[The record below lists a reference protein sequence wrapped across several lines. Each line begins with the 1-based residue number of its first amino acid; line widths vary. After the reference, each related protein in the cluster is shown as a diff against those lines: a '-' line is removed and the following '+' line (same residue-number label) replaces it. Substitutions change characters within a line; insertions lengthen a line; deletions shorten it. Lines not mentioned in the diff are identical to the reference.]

1 MGGIV
6 AWWAKNPVA
15 ANLLMLGLLIAGL
28 ISFFQID
35 REMDPY
41 VEIPGAAVSVVWRGA
56 SPEDIEQQVTV
67 RLEEAISR
75 VEGVDKLWSMSRE
88 NVGILWVIGKQS
100 MDSDAFLQRI
110 KREVDSIPTLPAAA
124 EKPQIQQ
131 FRNNNEIMR
140 VALSGDV
147 DERLLKREAE
157 KMRRGLALLPHVPRV
172 ELFGTRNEEVSIEVS
187 EETLRQYGLTFS
199 EVANAVRAASLNQSS
214 GNVRTAVGDMQLRTR
229 QLADTQKDFE
239 NIIVRQEPGGATI
252 RVGDVANVIDG
263 FEDVNLL
270 ATMNGKRT
278 VLVQVMNGPH
288 MDVTKLAK
296 EVKAYLKKAEKELP
310 PGITVSLWDDAS
322 LVFKD
327 RIHTI
332 SSNFLSGMVL
342 VVITLLLF
350 LRPIIAFW
358 VSVGIAVAFAGGLAF
373 LPVMGVSFNMI
384 SSFAFLL
391 VIGVIVDD
399 AIIVGEAIHREHEHG
414 KFGPDAAIRGTK
426 MVIKPVIFAV
436 FTTMIF
442 FAPWMFLSG
451 ATREFTRSISL
462 VVILALTFSLVES
475 LFILPSHLAHL
486 KPQKED
492 SRLAR
497 FQLALANS
505 IVRFAHKVYRPVMA
519 WTVKHRWT
527 TVATFVVIMML
538 AVGLTAHNVVKFTF
552 MPETESDQV
561 SINVDMPDG
570 TPYSRTLEVLKQI
583 QVAEKKLETEVNSA
597 NGTLIENWYTRTH
610 GTNILALVKLVDA
623 DKRFITAK
631 ETAERLRELIGD
643 VPDAQDIKVEYRS
656 GDTDP
661 AIQYVLNST
670 NLKELPKAAED
681 LMAQLRTYQ
690 GIFNVVNDSQ
700 SASDEVQFKLRAG
713 AQALGISLADVSRQV
728 RQCYYGD
735 EVQRLPRD
743 GEDVRV
749 FVRCPKAARES
760 LDYMKNLRIRT
771 ADAREVPLAAVAE
784 FSYGPGISRILRR
797 ERQRAIVVSAEAPT
811 ERIEDIRKDMKE
823 NFFPEF
829 EKRYPDVSRGNIGRA
844 EGQAEF
850 MQEILTL
857 SIIAIGI
864 AYILLAIAFRSYFE
878 PLLILLAAIPFC
890 YAGSVFAHLAF
901 GMNMTMLSLLGMMA
915 AAGVAVND
923 NLVMLDYVQRLREE
937 GFGGGRALVESGV
950 ERFRPI
956 LLTSLTTFVGLLP
969 LMMERSIQAQFLI
982 PVGLSLAFG
991 VFFALFVTLFLVP
1004 SLYAIGADI
1013 RRFFTSLLSGRP
1025 YHHFGESLDDF
1036 DPSKD
1041 VDVYIPEAAE

>member
-15 ANLLMLGLLIAGL
+15 ANLLMFGLLIAGL
-28 ISFFQID
+28 IAYFQID

-41 VEIPGAAVSVVWRGA
+41 VQFPGAAVSVVWRGA
-56 SPEDIEQQVTV
+56 SPEDVEQQVTV
-67 RLEEAISR
+67 RLEEAVSR

-88 NVGILWVIGKQS
+88 NVGTLWVIGKQS
-100 MDSDAFLQRI
+100 MDPDAFLARI
-110 KREVDSIPTLPAAA
+110 KREVDSIPTLPQAA
-124 EKPQIQQ
+124 EEPQITQ

-199 EVANAVRAASLNQSS
+199 EVANAVRATSLNQSS

-239 NIIVRQEPGGATI
+239 NIIIRQEPGGATI
-252 RVGDVANVIDG
+252 RVGDVAKVIDG

-270 ATMNGKRT
+270 ATMNGQRT
-278 VLVQVMNGPH
+278 VLVQVMNGPN

-310 PGITVSLWDDAS
+310 PGVKVSLWDDAS
-322 LVFKD
+322 LVFND

-332 SSNFLSGMVL
+332 TSNFLSGLVL

-358 VSVGIAVAFAGGLAF
+358 VSAGIAVAFAGGLAF
-373 LPVMGVSFNMI
+373 LPISGVSFNMI

-414 KFGPDAAIRGTK
+414 KYGTKAAIRGTK

-451 ATREFTRSISL
+451 ATREFTRAISL
-462 VVILALTFSLVES
+462 VVILALTFSLIES

-486 KPQKED
+486 KPQDEN
-492 SRLAR
+492 SRLVR
-497 FQLALANS
+497 FQQALANS
-505 IVRFAHKVYRPVMA
+505 IVTFAHRIYRPIMA

-527 TVATFVVIMML
+527 TVATFVAIMMM

-561 SINVDMPDG
+561 SINVDLPDG
-570 TPYSRTLEVLKQI
+570 TPYSRTLEVLKQL
-583 QVAEKKLETEVNSA
+583 QVAEKKLEAEVNSA
-597 NGTLIENWYTRTH
+597 NGTLIENWYTRAR

-623 DKRFITAK
+623 DKRFMTAK

-643 VPDAQDIKVEYRS
+643 VPDAQDIKVEYRN

-690 GIFNVVNDSQ
+690 GVFNVVNDSQ
-700 SASDEVQFKLRAG
+700 SASDEVQFNLKPG

-749 FVRCPKAARES
+749 FVRCPKADRES
-760 LDYMKNLRIRT
+760 LDYLKNLRIRT
-771 ADAREVPLAAVAE
+771 ADGREVPLSAVAE

-797 ERQRAIVVSAEAPT
+797 ERQRAIVVSAEAPA
-811 ERIEDIRKDMKE
+811 ERIDDVRKDMQE

-844 EGQAEF
+844 QGQAEF

-857 SIIAIGI
+857 SIIAIGV

-890 YAGSVFAHLAF
+890 YAGAIFGHLAF
-901 GMNMTMLSLLGMMA
+901 GMNMTLFSLLGMMA

-937 GFGGGRALVESGV
+937 GFGGGRALVEAGV

-969 LMMERSIQAQFLI
+969 LMMEKSIQAQFLI

-1004 SLYAIGADI
+1004 SLYAIGADV
-1013 RRFFTSLLSGRP
+1013 RRFFISLFSGKP
-1025 YHHFGESLDDF
+1025 FIHFGHSLDDF
-1036 DPSKD
+1036 DPDKD